1 MENIIMTE
9 QRKQELI
16 RLMGESLSALRSRA
30 GWTQEML
37 AEYLGVSRQTIL
49 LIEHQKRLMTWSTF
63 LALVFLFSLSPGS
76 KAMMLALKIYPVEL
90 EKQIRLF

>member
-1 MENIIMTE
+1 MEEIVMTE

-16 RLMGESLSALRSRA
+16 KLMGDSMPALRARA
-30 GWTQEML
+30 GWTQETL

-49 LIEHQKRLMTWSTF
+49 LIEHKKRLMTWSTF
-63 LALVFLFSLSPGS
+63 LSLVFLFSLSPGS
-76 KAMMLALKIYPVEL
+76 KALMFTLKIYPVEL